1 MKQLAD
7 RLAAALVRE
16 ASFERPVEVVAYGL
30 EIILN
35 ITVQTIIIML
45 TAYLL
50 NIFLT
55 VLAALISAIIFRSL
69 SGGTHCSNFYSCT
82 ILSTSVFIAIGYLAL
97 KVSIDMYLLVAVYA
111 IMLLATAIWA
121 PVKMQKALIKRKAVI
136 LKICSLA
143 FLMLMFGISTA
154 IQLQEE
160 LITATT
166 MGLTW
171 QVFSIT
177 PLGTYM
183 ISKADKSFQYVRKGV
198 C

>member
-7 RLAAALVRE
+7 RLASALVRE

-30 EIILN
+30 EIIIN
-35 ITVQTIIIML
+35 ITVQTIIIMI

-50 NIFLT
+50 NIFPT

-82 ILSTSVFIAIGYLAL
+82 VLSTSVFMAIGYLAL
-97 KVSIDMYLLVAVYA
+97 KVSMDMFLLIGVYT
-111 IMLLATAIWA
+111 IMLLATTAWA
-121 PVKMQKALIKRKAVI
+121 PVKTQKTLVKRKAI
-136 LKICSLA
+136 MLKVSSLA